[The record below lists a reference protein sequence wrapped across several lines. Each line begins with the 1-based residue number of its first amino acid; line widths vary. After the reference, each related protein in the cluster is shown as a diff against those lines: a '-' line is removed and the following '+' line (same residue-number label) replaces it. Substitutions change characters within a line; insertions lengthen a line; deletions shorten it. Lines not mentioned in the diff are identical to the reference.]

1 MDDFAALRTKMV
13 DSQLRT
19 EGVTDTRV
27 LAAFGAVP
35 REWFVPNKLKP
46 VAYVDNDL
54 LIKAADGAG
63 PGRYLME
70 PAPLARLFQAAD
82 VRPTDT
88 ILIIGATTGY
98 STAIAARLA
107 RGVAAVECDP
117 VLASEATRSLNALGV
132 ENATVVTA
140 PLADGYPRGAPYD
153 VILIDGGVE
162 IVPETLLEQLG
173 DGGRLVAIVGLGRA
187 AQGTV
192 YTRTGDEIGTRPVF
206 NAGIR
211 ALPGFEKPAAFV
223 F

>member
-1 MDDFAALRTKMV
+1 MDDFSALRTKMV

-19 EGVTDTRV
+19 EGVTDRHV

-35 REWFVPNKLKP
+35 RERFVPSKLKP

-70 PAPLARLFQAAD
+70 PAPLARLFQAAS
-82 VRPTDT
+82 VSPSDT
-88 ILIIGATTGY
+88 ALIIGAATGY
-98 STAIAARLA
+98 STAIAARLV
-107 RGVAAVECDP
+107 RGVAAVESDP
-117 VLASEATRSLNALGV
+117 TLASEATRALTALGV

-140 PLADGYPRGAPYD
+140 PLTDGYRKGAPYD

-162 IVPETLLEQLG
+162 IVPETLLEQL
-173 DGGRLVAIVGLGRA
+173 DDDGRLVAVVGVGRA
-187 AQGTV
+187 AQGMV
-192 YTRTGDEIGTRPVF
+192 YTRTGDEIGSRPVF